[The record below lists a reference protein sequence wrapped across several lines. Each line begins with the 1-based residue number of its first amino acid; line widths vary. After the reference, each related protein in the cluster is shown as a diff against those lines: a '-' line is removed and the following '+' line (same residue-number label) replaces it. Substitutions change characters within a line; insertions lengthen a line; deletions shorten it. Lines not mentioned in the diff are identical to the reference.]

1 MLLQFKFR
9 PYNTRKQRFHP
20 PHHDHAQRAT
30 FFWRSFLR
38 AMFGAVAVAKA
49 GGAEKRS
56 ESTILRVRATLPS
69 VVERTQRLSTYVN
82 DVCTC
87 MYSHIYMYVSSSLLT
102 YYYVHVL
109 HNNNASLV
117 NATRT
122 RQAHGTHKERNIHRS
137 TDIHT
142 YSQIDR
148 HRHTEDRV
156 REDRQT
162 DTQSDR

>member
-82 DVCTC
+82 DVCTAIYIC
-87 MYSHIYMYVSSSLLT
+87 MCRRRSLRTTMYMY
-102 YYYVHVL
+102 Y
-109 HNNNASLV
+109 
-117 NATRT
+117 
-122 RQAHGTHKERNIHRS
+122 IIIMHRS
-137 TDIHT
+137 STQHAPG
-142 YSQIDR
+142 
-148 HRHTEDRV
+148 RHTAHTKNETSTDP
-156 REDRQT
+156 QT
-162 DTQSDR
+162 YTLTAR